1 MRSSNEMDTLLRQQ
15 KYIDINMRSQIS
27 NIESVAPD
35 FRYIGPIEMRDME
48 KASVGTMP
56 KDKTL
61 KNSREFMKSFYKDGQ
76 QQRDPLKDFNI
87 IISTDEKKVKASD

>member
-27 NIESVAPD
+27 YVESVEPD

-87 IISTDEKKVKASD
+87 IISTEEKKVKASD

>member
-1 MRSSNEMDTLLRQQ
+1 MDTLLRQQ